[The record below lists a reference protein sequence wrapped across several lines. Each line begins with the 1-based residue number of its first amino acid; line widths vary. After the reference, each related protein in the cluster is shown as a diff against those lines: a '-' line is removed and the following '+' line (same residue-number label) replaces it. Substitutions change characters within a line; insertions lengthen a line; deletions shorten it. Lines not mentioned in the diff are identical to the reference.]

1 MYVPTNTMHT
11 HFKFDSSS
19 KLGKCGAPWWAPL
32 IHWVIANSKG
42 CQFKFKI
49 GVDAKVIQG
58 QSEDS
63 LSP

>member
-32 IHWVIANSKG
+32 IHWVIANYKG

-49 GVDAKVIQG
+49 GVDAKVIQ
-58 QSEDS
+58 
-63 LSP
+63 